1 MAATLWVK
9 VLIRMGQ
16 ALADTVRR
24 GDVMCRYGGEAFVA
38 LLLGAGEA
46 LYAAKSGGKDR
57 VVVG

>member
-1 MAATLWVK
+1 MK